1 MQKKS
6 LFFFLF
12 PSGSN
17 FDEVK
22 VTTFNSKFKNIK
34 YKMKDKRARAPKT
47 HNNPRHGECRSW
59 DLSLEENELRLQH
72 PGGSKF

>member
-34 YKMKDKRARAPKT
+34 YKMKDKRARASKT
-47 HNNPRHGECRSW
+47 HNNPRRRSICNG
-59 DLSLEENELRLQH
+59 DLFCWRDI
-72 PGGSKF
+72 PI